1 MYNQL
6 TEKDIQA
13 MEAEIEDRKLN
24 VRPKLLEAVK
34 EARAQGDLSENFE
47 YYAAKKEKNKNE
59 SRIRFLERMIKT
71 AEIIPDDS
79 GEDEI
84 GVNTR
89 VTVQFEDDGSEETY
103 KLVTTMRGDSLN
115 GLVSVESPIGKALL
129 KHKAGDRVYV
139 EINKNAGYYLIK
151 DKEGSQTQTPPNSA
165 YTSYILKV
173 VGNTTAKTKL
183 DVPEL
188 VKKVQE
194 NSKKDIEGNGWQDAA
209 DYNIDEVI
217 PYKLTGTLPSNY
229 AEYETYFYEFNDI
242 MSAGLTFDKMSVK
255 VTVDGTTLTA
265 DQDYSLIVHSDTNSF
280 QVRFENLKAIQSV
293 MITSTS
299 QIVVEYKCR
308 LNGNAVIA
316 GNGNPNTAYLVYSNN
331 PNQSGGGD
339 HGKTPEDK
347 NVVFT
352 YKVVVNKK
360 DEENHSLQGAQF
372 ELRKI
377 VNDQD
382 EGTKIDTVTVTE
394 GTKFNFKGLDAGKY
408 KLIETVTPSGYN
420 TIQPI
425 IFTIEATYDEESD
438 DPQLTSLTG
447 QTEGEIVFIRKTE
460 EREDS
465 LSTDVINKKG
475 IQLPETGG
483 MGRYLIYT
491 LGTIFVLTALGYTVY
506 KRNRKHTEK

>member
-1 MYNQL
+1 MRKGGYTL
-6 TEKDIQA
+6 TLKNEGSTPHTFQIYQIFSGDLDESKTLSNIQWGTG
-13 MEAEIEDRKLN
+13 I
-24 VRPKLLEAVK
+24 K
-34 EARAQGDLSENFE
+34 EASKETLGTAAEKAQTLTGESE
-47 YYAAKKEKNKNE
+47 AKE
-59 SRIRFLERMIKT
+59 FAKT
-71 AEIIPDDS
+71 IQEH
-79 GEDEI
+79 
-84 GVNTR
+84 
-89 VTVQFEDDGSEETY
+89 
-103 KLVTTMRGDSLN
+103 LN
-115 GLVSVESPIGKALL
+115 
-129 KHKAGDRVYV
+129 
-139 EINKNAGYYLIK
+139 